1 MTITVDSR
9 QLDGLR
15 KAIEGTGRKLPAE
28 FAIAINKTAT
38 KCKGIMAK
46 QVSQQIKVTQAVV
59 KQQIKTGRKAN
70 KSYLTT
76 TVRILPKARISLRD
90 FGAKQT
96 KAGVTYQIARTG
108 QRRFIPSGFIVDS
121 LGGHVFQRRGK
132 DRTPIDKRF
141 GPSSW
146 GVFVKGKARAPSV
159 ELTQEELQK
168 QIDKRIQFI
177 NFRKTQ
183 G

>member
-15 KAIEGTGRKLPAE
+15 KAIEGTRRKLPAE
-28 FAIAINKTAT
+28 FAIAINSTT
-38 KCKGIMAK
+38 PKCIGIMAK
-46 QVSQQIKVTQAVV
+46 EITQRIKVAQAVV
-59 KQQIKTGRKAN
+59 KKQIKAGRKAN
-70 KSYLTT
+70 KFHLTT
-76 TVRILPKARISLRD
+76 TVRILPKARIPLKN

-96 KAGVTYQIARTG
+96 KAGVTYQIEHTG
-108 QRRFIPSGFIVDS
+108 QRMLAPSAFIVKS

-132 DRTPIDKRF
+132 SRLPIEKKF

-146 GVFVKGKARAPSV
+146 GVFVKGEARAPSV
-159 ELTQEELQK
+159 KQTQEELQK